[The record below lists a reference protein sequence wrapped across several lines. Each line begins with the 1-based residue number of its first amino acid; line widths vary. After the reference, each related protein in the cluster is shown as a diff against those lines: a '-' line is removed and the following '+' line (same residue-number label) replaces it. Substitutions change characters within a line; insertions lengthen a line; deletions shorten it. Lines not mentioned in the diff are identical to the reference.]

1 MNYNGKFIYFAR
13 PVGEVGPIKI
23 GCSVY
28 PKSRV
33 SQMTID
39 YKTPLELIAEYPGD
53 NAIERRIHRL
63 FAADRIRFGNKG
75 GCTEWFTASPRV
87 LDFVAKCMRCHRIV
101 LGKKQGVDLNALP
114 APSQA
119 A

>member
-1 MNYNGKFIYFAR
+1 MITDGKFIYFAR
-13 PVGEVGPIKI
+13 QVGTEGPIKI

-28 PKSRV
+28 ARSRV
-33 SQMTID
+33 KQMTID
-39 YKTPLELIAEYPGD
+39 YKLPIELIAEYRGGHE
-53 NAIERRIHRL
+53 IERRVHRM
-63 FAADRIRFGNKG
+63 FAEERVRFGDKA

-87 LDFVAKCMRCHRIV
+87 LDFIAKCIRCHRIV